1 MGNSIGNQILNSMGA
16 SSFDVGKT
24 SKILAEADV
33 SSKRE
38 NLERSETKYNRTL
51 SGFDTLKFAFNAFK
65 DQVTTLTDIANFQK
79 KSANSSDETVIGTTI
94 TGKPN
99 NGIYQVEVQSLA
111 TSHTI
116 ASKTEFASSTTV
128 VGGGDLVF
136 NVGGAE
142 STIKIDA
149 SNNTLTGI
157 QNAVNSAGI
166 GVNASIVNVGTGYKL
181 MFSATN
187 SGAGNAINV
196 SVTGDTDGNDADAL
210 GLSRLVTANMDQTVA
225 AQDAVIVVNGLTINS
240 NSNNIKDVI
249 DGVTLNL
256 KSSDTGSVKTIQI
269 SEDTEGLEKSVKDF
283 VQLFNALDEIIDELG
298 SYETLDK
305 DAEEDEDEDS
315 ILGHLRGDSAL
326 RTVKS
331 GIREAMIDAIPGL
344 TGSIQ
349 SLADIG
355 IKSELNGTLSL
366 DSKKLTT
373 ALSNNPESVGKL
385 FAASATFTD
394 NFVTFTGSSEDT
406 IEGSYNLTVNTAA
419 SKSEIVG
426 AAVSGAGITID
437 GTNNTFKVKVN
448 GEETLDLTLT
458 AGVYTEENLAKEIAR
473 VINNDSNISA
483 DGGKVSVD
491 YDASAKTF
499 TMISE
504 KFGSASK
511 LELVSGNFLT
521 SGISGL
527 GVTAE
532 TVGQDVQ
539 GFLEKDGTIYVFS
552 GEGQDVKINSI
563 LDGSPKGLE
572 FTIEGG
578 TTGARG
584 SLEFNR
590 GYADRL
596 GILFDQF
603 LDKDSGIIGNRVS
616 NLTDRL
622 EEVEEQKTL
631 VDERY
636 DKLEL
641 KYRLQ
646 FGALQSILANM
657 KNTRESLAASLAV
670 STN

>member
-1 MGNSIGNQILNSMGA
+1 MDNNIGNQILNSMGA

-33 SSKRE
+33 SSKRA

-51 SGFDTLKFAFNAFK
+51 SGFDTLQFAFNAFK

-79 KSANSSDETVIGTTI
+79 KSASSSDETVIGTTI

-99 NGIYQVEVQSLA
+99 NGLYQVEVQSLA
-111 TSHTI
+111 TSHTL
-116 ASKTEFASSTTV
+116 ASQTEFASSTTV

-136 NVGGAE
+136 NVGGAA
-142 STIKIDA
+142 STITIGA

-187 SGAGNAINV
+187 SGAGNSIDV

-210 GLSRLVTANMDQTVA
+210 GLSRLITANMDQTVA
-225 AQDAVIVVNGLTINS
+225 AQDSVIVVNGLTINS

-256 KSSDTGSVKTIQI
+256 KSSDMGSVKTIQI
-269 SEDTEGLEKSVKDF
+269 SEDTEGLQQSVEDF

-298 SYETLDK
+298 SYETMDK
-305 DAEEDEDEDS
+305 DAEENEDS
-315 ILGHLRGDSAL
+315 ILGYLRGDSAL

-366 DSKKLTT
+366 DASKLTT

-426 AAVSGAGITID
+426 AAVAGAGITID

-448 GEETLDLTLT
+448 GEESLDLTLT

-483 DGGKVSVD
+483 DGGKVSVA
-491 YDASAKTF
+491 YDAGAQTF

-539 GFLEKDGTIYVFS
+539 GFLEKDGTIYVFA

-563 LDGSPKGLE
+563 LTGSPKGLE

-578 TTGARG
+578 ATGARG

-616 NLTDRL
+616 NLADRL
-622 EEVEEQKTL
+622 EEVAEQKTL

-646 FGALQSILANM
+646 FGALQTILANM
-657 KNTRESLAASLAV
+657 NNTRESLAASLAV